1 VHLLRLSIEIE
12 IGRVE
17 ASRGWGRLR
26 VESVDRVAARVRVP
40 IQWDPMGSNGIQW
53 IECMTR
59 GSQTRPL
66 SALCGRFQWIP
77 LDPIGYHWIPLDTIG
92 YHWLPLARLL
102 ALFLSKQCSVPFLLP
117 CASLSNYVLWEPR
130 TTWDKSLPREFY
142 RNENKLSLVRHAEK
156 LRMAFAWMGLAAN
169 FNFLRQG
176 LDTVRTIYALWLT

>member
-1 VHLLRLSIEIE
+1 M
-12 IGRVE
+12 
-17 ASRGWGRLR
+17 
-26 VESVDRVAARVRVP
+26 DRVHDAWLSDSTALRTVRSLP
-40 IQWDPMGSNGIQW
+40 LDTIGSHW
-53 IECMTR
+53 I
-59 GSQTRPL
+59 P
-66 SALCGRFQWIP
+66 FWIP
-77 LDPIGYHWIPLDTIG
+77 LDPIGYHWIPLDTILDTIGYHWIPLDPIGSHWIPLDTIG

>member
-1 VHLLRLSIEIE
+1 
-12 IGRVE
+12 
-17 ASRGWGRLR
+17 
-26 VESVDRVAARVRVP
+26 
-40 IQWDPMGSNGIQW
+40 MGSNGIQW
-53 IECMTR
+53 DPMDRVHDAWLSDSTALRTVRSLPLDTI
-59 GSQTRPL
+59 GSH
-66 SALCGRFQWIP
+66 WIP